1 MATER
6 GTGGTGTR
14 DFNERE
20 ARRERERQEKGLE
33 PEQHPGP
40 RQNEGISSAGRLY
53 ATQEEADAE
62 SDVDKRQERPDVD
75 RDAALVRGD
84 GPREG

>member
-1 MATER
+1 MAER
-6 GTGGTGTR
+6 RQQGGTGTA

-20 ARRERERQEKGLE
+20 ARRERERQEAGLE

-53 ATQEEADAE
+53 ATQEEANAE
-62 SDVDKRQERPDVD
+62 SDVDPRAERKDVD
-75 RDAALVRGD
+75 REAAMVRGD
-84 GPREG
+84 GPREE